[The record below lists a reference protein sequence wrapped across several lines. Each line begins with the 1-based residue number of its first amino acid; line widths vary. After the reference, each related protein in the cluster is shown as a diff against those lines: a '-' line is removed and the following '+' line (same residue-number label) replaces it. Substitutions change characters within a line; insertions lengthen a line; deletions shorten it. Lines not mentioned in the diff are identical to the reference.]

1 MKNPIMAQTMGRIPN
16 DICRLVVWLLFI
28 LVAPVAGRA
37 QSDSIHE
44 YVSRPVTGIYSVEA
58 GGKNVQATYLS
69 PLHYTGTAWTL
80 SGQWS
85 KAMPF
90 NPERALMHFH
100 GSAGFDN
107 MLNPAGT
114 ARMVALNASF
124 RWGMSWRTMLP
135 WRLQLTAGGTLGID
149 GGAYWLMRNGNNP
162 VQAMASVNLAA
173 IASIGRPLK
182 VGRLDMLVRDEV
194 SLPSLGVFFSP
205 EYGESY
211 YEIYLGN
218 HHGLVHPGWWG
229 NNFRIDNLLSVT
241 IDFGRTAAMV
251 GYRFKADTQWAN
263 NLNTKIFTHSVV
275 IGVIPGGIGLKRKP
289 KKDPAMTIYS
299 LY

>member
-1 MKNPIMAQTMGRIPN
+1 MKNLKIKLLLMA
-16 DICRLVVWLLFI
+16 WLLFGMPGHMQAEV
-28 LVAPVAGRA
+28 LSENENE
-37 QSDSIHE
+37 Q
-44 YVSRPVTGIYSVEA
+44 SRPVTGIYSVEI
-58 GGKNVQATYLS
+58 GGKNVLATYLS
-69 PLHYTGTAWTL
+69 PLHYKGTSFAL
-80 SGQWS
+80 SGEWS

-90 NPERALMHFH
+90 SPQSAIMHFNAT
-100 GSAGFDN
+100 AGFDN
-107 MLNPAGT
+107 MLNPAHT

-124 RWGMSWRTMLP
+124 GWGMSWRTQLP
-135 WRLQLTAGGTLGID
+135 WQLQLTAGGSIGID

-162 VQAMASVNLAA
+162 IQAMATVNIAA
-173 IASIGRPLK
+173 CVSLGRPFKIGRLPL
-182 VGRLDMLVRDEV
+182 LVRDEV
-194 SLPSLGVFFSP
+194 SLPSLSVFFSP

-241 IDFGRTAAMV
+241 FDFGRTAAMI

-263 NLNTKIFTHSVV
+263 NLNTKIFTHSLV
-275 IGVIPGGIGLKRKP
+275 IGVVPGGIGLKRKP
-289 KKDPAMTIYS
+289 KKLPSETVYS